1 MTEAGMT
8 GSGMTESDRVPRAIL
23 VPDLGMPGVPILV
36 SVWLVPLGARVSA
49 GDRLVELVAGDAVVD
64 VAAPDCGVFCQR
76 SVEVDEVVAVGQ
88 VLGAI
93 KKPVR

>member
-1 MTEAGMT
+1 MTE
-8 GSGMTESDRVPRAIL
+8 SGRNESGTTESDRVTRAIL
-23 VPDLGMPGVPILV
+23 VPELGMPGVPIWV
-36 SVWLVPLGARVSA
+36 SVWLVPLGTRVSA

-76 SVEVDEVVAVGQ
+76 LVEADEVVAVGQ